1 MVYLLQMVIFHSYV
15 KLPEGTWIWHDMMQQ
30 GINKTHRWHETSTWT
45 PQKYGSPENQWC
57 ICCCGGKWC
66 VRTNASSTFPV
77 LFGND
82 WSIAIFS
89 WPARGWTDVG
99 KVVQMRLSTALKMCT
114 CHAEFLNFSGEI
126 IHLVGSTPMIFVV
139 CGGRILNP
147 VRKEPCGV
155 LSTQWAA
162 EHLGASD
169 HRISHLHVLPRLG
182 RKCGAESFLGPFF
195 LRTNSIYRS
204 NACSFFRSFSCGWD
218 DPNTSHS
225 WCWKWNYLLDS
236 QIGHRVFF
244 LPERVQC
251 SWFINHWF
259 INTINYR
266 CHIRII
272 TYRYNINKP
281 WLCKS

>member
-1 MVYLLQMVIFHSYV
+1 M
-15 KLPEGTWIWHDMMQQ
+15 TWHDATRY
-30 GINKTHRWHETSTWT
+30 KTHRWHETSTWT
-45 PQKYGSPENQWC
+45 PNGSPENRC

-139 CGGRILNP
+139 CGGKILNP

-182 RKCGAESFLGPFF
+182 RKCGAESFFWVHFF
-195 LRTNSIYRS
+195 
-204 NACSFFRSFSCGWD
+204 
-218 DPNTSHS
+218 
-225 WCWKWNYLLDS
+225 
-236 QIGHRVFF
+236 
-244 LPERVQC
+244 
-251 SWFINHWF
+251 
-259 INTINYR
+259 
-266 CHIRII
+266 
-272 TYRYNINKP
+272 
-281 WLCKS
+281 